1 MLGTTFSPSYRHL
14 LFFFVLFFFFSLHSK
29 SPRLWLFILHIHLHC
44 MLIAYYSEI
53 FMTRAGFGLAQLSR
67 LFSTIRLCLVKHI
80 ECFPSGSRQGPRFR
94 QV

>member
-1 MLGTTFSPSYRHL
+1 MLGTTFSPFYRHL
-14 LFFFVLFFFFSLHSK
+14 LFFFFFLFFCTQQSR
-29 SPRLWLFILHIHLHC
+29 RLWLFILHIHLRY

-53 FMTRAGFGLAQLSR
+53 FMTRAGFGLAQLSS

-80 ECFPSGSRQGPRFR
+80 DCFPSGSCQGPRFS